1 MKGKNKDEILEEIK
15 VLKENNP
22 SEFKEL
28 RTEIGHLST
37 DEESDRSIE
46 DSFSKKEKL
55 SKDVYEVFSDSKFLD
70 ALRDKDFTYVAS
82 LLKYNLNADAS
93 YNQMLK
99 DISYSIKNIDISKDI
114 KTNIFITATDEL
126 MLLGED
132 VTEIMQHYYSD

>member
-1 MKGKNKDEILEEIK
+1 MKQKVMDIIDHLPEDKLKRLDHFIK
-15 VLKENNP
+15 
-22 SEFKEL
+22 
-28 RTEIGHLST
+28 HDLST
-37 DEESDRSIE
+37 DEGSDHSME
-46 DSFSKKEKL
+46 DSFSQKEKL

-82 LLKYNLNADAS
+82 LLKYTLNTDAS

-114 KTNIFITATDEL
+114 KTNIFIAATDEL

>member
-46 DSFSKKEKL
+46 DSFSQKEKL